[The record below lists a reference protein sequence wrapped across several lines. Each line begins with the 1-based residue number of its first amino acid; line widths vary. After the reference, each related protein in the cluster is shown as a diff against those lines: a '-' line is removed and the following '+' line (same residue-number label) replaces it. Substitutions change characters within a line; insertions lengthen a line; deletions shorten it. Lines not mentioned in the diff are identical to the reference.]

1 MGQIR
6 ANVKVYGTLRGYVS
20 NYDHLKG
27 IDVVLKEGN
36 TIQDLLC
43 TLHLPEDI
51 ARLFFVGG
59 ASKRLTDI
67 VDDGDEINIFVPV
80 SGG

>member
-6 ANVKVYGTLRGYVS
+6 ANVKLYGILRGYVA

-27 IDVVLKEGN
+27 IDVTLNEGN
-36 TIQDLLC
+36 TIQDLLR
-43 TLHLPEDI
+43 TLNLPEDM
-51 ARLFFVGG
+51 AKFFFVSG

-67 VDDGDEINIFVPV
+67 VNDGDEINIFVPV